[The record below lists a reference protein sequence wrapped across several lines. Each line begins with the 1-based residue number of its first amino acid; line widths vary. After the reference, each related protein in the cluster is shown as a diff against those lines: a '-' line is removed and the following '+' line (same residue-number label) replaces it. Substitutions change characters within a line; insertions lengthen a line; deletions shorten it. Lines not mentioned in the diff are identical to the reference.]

1 MIKES
6 YSIQILFED
15 LKEEALE
22 RAYQSWRVSHS
33 EEIAKMKNEAE
44 IRFAFFNDMRKN
56 FPARASY

>member
-1 MIKES
+1 MTKES
-6 YSIQILFED
+6 YSIQILLED

-22 RAYQSWRVSHS
+22 KAYQSWCDYHS

-44 IRFAFFNDMRKN
+44 IKFAFIEDMREF